1 MNRKLLA
8 AAAGLFLA
16 SASGALAYDVTSEPD
31 ATMTQE
37 QKLGPNARA
46 YRAGNRI
53 IVQKGP
59 YYRRYAHH
67 RYRR

>member
-1 MNRKLLA
+1 
-8 AAAGLFLA
+8 
-16 SASGALAYDVTSEPD
+16 VTSEPD